1 MELCFQIMHMLL
13 QTKNCP
19 GLPLPL
25 LLRNTAYNCQSSFF
39 VLPNNERFYGQ
50 IDSYFSLC
58 LQPHSRCTKKIRNQ
72 REVTLVHEHLLKD
85 SLNEFHSTVLLVNF
99 LDLKLWG
106 REGICSLPIG
116 AINKPNLYSSVCS
129 LE

>member
-1 MELCFQIMHMLL
+1 MNASMDKSIHIFHFVSNP
-13 QTKNCP
+13 TP
-19 GLPLPL
+19 GV
-25 LLRNTAYNCQSSFF
+25 Q
-39 VLPNNERFYGQ
+39 
-50 IDSYFSLC
+50 
-58 LQPHSRCTKKIRNQ
+58 KIRNQ